1 MRRTKQRGNAQ
12 NVTYTKADATYDKQA
27 KAMLANRQMLALV
40 LQRVV
45 PEFRDV
51 SLEEIQDHCID
62 GEPQIG
68 TVPVASGKTNR
79 RRRRAAKYIRGR
91 QTEDSVLGEG
101 WVTFDILFYARV
113 PSSGKRI
120 KLIINVEAQRN
131 NTDYSLTKR
140 AFFYASRLISSQKER
155 EFVGEDY
162 DDICKV
168 YTIWLCFYL
177 PKGQTSSITHYEF
190 HEVCDVGNFHERK
203 ENYDLINVTVIHI
216 GHDEKTDTLLKFLY
230 LVFMS
235 NFSEEERE
243 KRLEKDFGM
252 ELWDETREGLSDMC
266 NLSIGMKEW
275 AREEGL
281 AEGRAEGRAEGE
293 KSGRTEEQKD
303 TILRLLKSGKGIDIM
318 AAATGWTIEHVQTF
332 LKSQNLQPAQ

>member
-1 MRRTKQRGNAQ
+1 MKRKKPHGQAQ
-12 NVTYTKADATYDKQA
+12 NVAYTKKDATYDKQA
-27 KAMLANRQMLALV
+27 KVVLGNRQMLAPI

-51 SLEEIQDHCID
+51 SLVEIQDHCID
-62 GEPQIG
+62 GEPQIS
-68 TVPVASGKTNR
+68 TVPVAPGKTNR
-79 RRRRAAKYIRGR
+79 KFRRAAKYIRGR

-101 WVTFDILFYARV
+101 WITFDVLFYARV

-155 EFVGEDY
+155 DFVGENY

-177 PKGQTSSITHYEF
+177 PKGQTSSITHYRPQEICEVGDF
-190 HEVCDVGNFHERK
+190 HESK
-203 ENYDLINVTVIHI
+203 ENYDLFDITMIHI
-216 GHDEKTDTLLKFLY
+216 GHDEKTDTLLKFLH

-235 NFSEEERE
+235 RLTEAERE
-243 KRLEKDFGM
+243 AHLKKDFGI

-266 NLSIGMKEW
+266 NLSQGLKDES
-275 AREEGL
+275 REEG
-281 AEGRAEGRAEGE
+281 RI
-293 KSGRTEEQKD
+293 EEQKN
-303 TILRLLKSGKGIDIM
+303 TILRLLKDGKGADIM
-318 AAATGWTIEHVQTF
+318 AAATGWTIEHVQSF